1 MVAEVMTTHGLSQR
15 RACGLIEIT
24 RRSFR
29 RVAGPDRNAGLRQ
42 RLRALAE
49 ERRRWGCPLLYQ
61 VVRREGWRHCCDCER
76 SGIAEFCELPRFCRP
91 LRGCH
96 WRC

>member
-1 MVAEVMTTHGLSQR
+1 MKREMVAQVIATHGLSQR

-29 RVAGPDRNAGLRQ
+29 RPPRSDRNQELRQ

-61 VVRREGWRHCCDCER
+61 LIRREGWRVNHKRVER
-76 SGIAEFCELPRFCRP
+76 L
-91 LRGCH
+91 
-96 WRC
+96 